1 MLRPDSGNV
10 FNKSVFGNSVY
21 RLRICRKSLWARSM
35 ARAWENCP
43 KGRIAQK
50 PACHKACG
58 QTASFSLLCRA
69 GSCAALKVIAK
80 VEIGF
85 PGIGGIGDAP
95 PK

>member
-43 KGRIAQK
+43 KRANLT
-50 PACHKACG
+50 KAIV
-58 QTASFSLLCRA
+58 S
-69 GSCAALKVIAK
+69 
-80 VEIGF
+80 
-85 PGIGGIGDAP
+85 
-95 PK
+95 